1 MMRISIFL
9 LNAIV
14 SLLAVSCSIPSKKP
28 IDKLNSHI
36 AKVEREYSNYN
47 QQDWN
52 HANLEFKRIVTNIE
66 SNHDKMTKEDKDAA
80 MKAIGRYYG
89 LVAKQGIQDAVQEV
103 QKVFET
109 LPAFIEGFTGAFDE

>member
-1 MMRISIFL
+1 MMKILTIL
-9 LNAIV
+9 LITV
-14 SLLAVSCSIPSKKP
+14 ISLLSASCSVPSKKP

-52 HANLEFKRIVTNIE
+52 EANLEFERIVANIE
-66 SNHDKMTKEDKDAA
+66 LNYDKMTREEKDAA

-89 LVAKQGIQDAVQEV
+89 LTAKQGFQDAAHEA
-103 QKVFET
+103 QKVLEA
-109 LPAFIEGFTGAFDE
+109 LPAFIDGFSSAFDE